1 MGVVVINYNR
11 ICNQIL
17 FLINYDSFLES
28 FNLYRLLLIIALYYQ
43 IKTQI
48 DFWFRQ
54 KSNPDFLGF
63 SLPPV
68 LFN

>member
-1 MGVVVINYNR
+1 MGVVVINYNQ

-17 FLINYDSFLES
+17 FLINYNSFLES

-48 DFWFRQ
+48 DF
-54 KSNPDFLGF
+54 
-63 SLPPV
+63 
-68 LFN
+68 

>member
-28 FNLYRLLLIIALYYQ
+28 FKLCRLLLIIALYSQ

-48 DFWFRQ
+48 DFWCKRD
-54 KSNPDFLGF
+54 SNQDPLLNDERLY
-63 SLPPV
+63 
-68 LFN
+68 

>member
-28 FNLYRLLLIIALYYQ
+28 FNLCRLLLIIALYSQ

-48 DFWFRQ
+48 DFWCRQ
-54 KSNPDFLGF
+54 KLNPDYLGF
-63 SLPPV
+63 DLPLV
-68 LFN
+68 FF